1 MKTFALFDGA
11 MAHGTVRSMPAF
23 AAPDASWVTTLMT
36 QEAARLVGPVLMDLA
51 LFTSQCATFQADAR
65 ELVSAFPHELHV
77 SLIDTDD
84 TLGLEELAA
93 HLRRFTHFGDGQ
105 GQSYGLRIA
114 DCRVLAYLP
123 QVLTPDQ
130 WNALTAPMRRWRIHD
145 RKGQAQ
151 PLELHEARLASV
163 PDATALH
170 LDPDQIEHL
179 MDAGEADALLAAIG
193 RPPEATPLSDVQ
205 RHFDLASQCVERWR
219 ASGSHDRGQ
228 LPALTRRS
236 FDSKRIKS

>member
-23 AAPDASWVTTLMT
+23 AAPDAPWFTTLTT
-36 QEAARLVGPVLMDLA
+36 QEATRLVGPVLMDLA
-51 LFTSQCATFQADAR
+51 LFKSQCATFQADAR
-65 ELVSAFPHELHV
+65 KLVLAFPHELHV
-77 SLIDTDD
+77 SMIDTDA
-84 TLGLEELAA
+84 TLDLQGLAT

-170 LDPDQIEHL
+170 LDPDQIERL

-193 RPPEATPLSDVQ
+193 KPPEATPPADIQ
-205 RHFDLASQCVERWR
+205 RHFDLARRCVERWR

-228 LPALTRRS
+228 LLALARKS
-236 FDSKRIKS
+236 FDNRKTQS